1 MSSPEVLQKRREL
14 NKAYRALFGYIPSP
28 TDFACTGSEFFDAL
42 VKAVEEKKEIS
53 RYLSKRAAHI
63 DGTLE

>member
-1 MSSPEVLQKRREL
+1 MSSPEILQKRREL

-42 VKAVEEKKEIS
+42 AKAVEEKKEIS
-53 RYLSKRAAHI
+53 SYLSKRAAHI